1 MNILYIN
8 PIGGLANRM
17 RAMAAGICLARDLGV
32 DFRIVW
38 CPNAELHARFD
49 EIFEVPE
56 LLKGKFIHPSPLTYS
71 LLFSVP
77 RKKNLYV
84 SSITLRRYK
93 KCLLTGR
100 PEWHLTESDDPAKRE
115 VLSYF
120 ASCKTDEGN
129 ENYYIQ
135 GGTDYYPYSEKFYR
149 SLFRPIKSI
158 RERAASILADRS
170 SPLIGVHIR
179 RTDNIVSIDNSPEN
193 LFRDKMNRLLEE
205 YPSIRFYLAT
215 DSEEVKENFKNT
227 FGDSIRYGERKTS
240 RDTLEG
246 IRDALIEMY
255 ILAGCDAIYG
265 SYFSSF
271 SEAAAIIGDTKL
283 YVVRK

>member
-1 MNILYIN
+1 MNLLYIN

-17 RAMAAGICLARDLGV
+17 RAMAAGICLARDLRV

-56 LLKGKFIHPSPLTYS
+56 FLKGKFIHPSPLTYS

-77 RKKNLYV
+77 RRENLYV
-84 SSITLRRYK
+84 SAITLRRYK

-100 PEWHLTESDDPAKRE
+100 PEWHLTESEDPTKRE

-193 LFRDKMNRLLEE
+193 LFRDKMNRLLDE

-227 FGDSIRYGERKTS
+227 FGDLIRYGERKTS

-246 IRDALIEMY
+246 IRDALTEMY

-265 SYFSSF
+265 SFFSSF